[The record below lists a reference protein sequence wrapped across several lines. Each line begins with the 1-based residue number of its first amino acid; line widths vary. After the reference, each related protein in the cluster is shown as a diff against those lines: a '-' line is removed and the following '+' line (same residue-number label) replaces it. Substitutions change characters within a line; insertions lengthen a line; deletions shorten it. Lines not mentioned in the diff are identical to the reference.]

1 MQTIEVG
8 VVTLVLTVTI
18 SRHPFALCRG
28 YVV

>member
-18 SRHPFALCRG
+18 CRYSFAVCRG